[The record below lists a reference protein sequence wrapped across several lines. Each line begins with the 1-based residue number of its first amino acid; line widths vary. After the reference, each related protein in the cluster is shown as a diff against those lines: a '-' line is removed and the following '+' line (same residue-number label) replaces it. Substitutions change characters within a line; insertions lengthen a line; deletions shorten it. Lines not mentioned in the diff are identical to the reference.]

1 MSDHTHSTYLPFSK
15 TEIFDNKENDEQ
27 LLRLHA
33 YCLLPLEESLPTLME
48 KVLADYDRDTLT
60 LVLNI
65 LDFYG
70 YQVCPHCCRQ
80 KMSYLVLADRK
91 TRQKLLLKCVQVS
104 WQYIQTFENY
114 KTLPVLAE
122 RLLGYLVAGARDEE
136 FHNFMNAVSKAQTQY
151 CSEEQKLSVERE
163 IRSR

>member
-1 MSDHTHSTYLPFSK
+1 MK
-15 TEIFDNKENDEQ
+15 NNKQ
-27 LLRLHA
+27 LRRLHA

-48 KVLADYDRDTLT
+48 KVLANYDRDTLI
-60 LVLNI
+60 LILNI

-80 KMSYLVLADRK
+80 KMSYLVLADRQ
-91 TRQKLLLKCVQVS
+91 TRQKLLLQCVRVS

-122 RLLGYLVAGARDEE
+122 RLFGYLVAGARDKE
-136 FHNFMNAVSKAQTQY
+136 FHNFMNSVSKTQTQY
-151 CSEEQKLSVERE
+151 CSEAQKLSVERE
-163 IRSR
+163 IHSRSLNL